1 MAGDGMMR
9 ASDADRDAVV
19 AVLRDAYAAGRL
31 TMEEFGQ
38 RTSAAYAGRT
48 WGELRELT
56 ADLPEQP
63 LLGADLPTSPTADS
77 PATFIN
83 PAVSAARQEPA
94 TPRSPAD
101 RPGPLGPVNPP
112 GQPRRRSRPAGT
124 VMPIVMIWFLIVLA
138 TRSSAAVAA
147 PVVVLAL
154 LLLFTAMS
162 RRK

>member
-31 TMEEFGQ
+31 TLEEFGQ

-48 WGELRELT
+48 WGELRELV

-63 LLGADLPTSPTADS
+63 LLGADLPTSPTANS

-83 PAVSAARQEPA
+83 PAVSAAQPDPA
-94 TPRSPAD
+94 TPRSPAE
-101 RPGPLGPVNPP
+101 RPGPPHPGSPP
-112 GQPRRRSRPAGT
+112 GQPRRRPRPAAS
-124 VMPIVMIWFLIVLA
+124 VMPFVMIWFLIVIA
-138 TRSSAAVAA
+138 TRSTAAVAA

>member
-1 MAGDGMMR
+1 MASDHMMR

-31 TMEEFGQ
+31 TLEEFGE
-38 RTSAAYAGRT
+38 RTSAAYAGKT

-63 LLGADLPTSPTADS
+63 LLGADVPGHAGL
-77 PATFIN
+77 
-83 PAVSAARQEPA
+83 
-94 TPRSPAD
+94 PAD
-101 RPGPLGPVNPP
+101 PGGQRLP
-112 GQPRRRSRPAGT
+112 GQPAPTGLPSRPAVPPNPMSPPGAPRRRPRPVGA
-124 VMPIVMIWFLIVLA
+124 VMPFVMVWFLIVLA
-138 TRSSAAVAA
+138 TRSTAVVAA
-147 PVVVLAL
+147 PLVVLAL

>member
-31 TMEEFGQ
+31 TLEEFGQ
-38 RTSAAYAGRT
+38 RSSAAYAGRT

-63 LLGADLPTSPTADS
+63 LLGADVPASPTADS

-83 PAVSAARQEPA
+83 PAVSAGRREPA
-94 TPRSPAD
+94 VPRNPAD
-101 RPGPLGPVNPP
+101 RPGPPDLGNPP
-112 GQPRRRSRPAGT
+112 GQPRRRPRPAGA
-124 VMPIVMIWFLIVLA
+124 VMPFVMIWFLIVLA

-147 PVVVLAL
+147 PVVVLVL